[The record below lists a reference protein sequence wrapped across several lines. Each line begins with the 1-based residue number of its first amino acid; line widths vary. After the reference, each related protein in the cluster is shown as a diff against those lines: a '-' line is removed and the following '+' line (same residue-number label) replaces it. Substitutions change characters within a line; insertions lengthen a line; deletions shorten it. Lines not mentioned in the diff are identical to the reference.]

1 MILDI
6 LTPDKTAFSG
16 EILSV
21 TVPGKSGSFQIW
33 ENHAAIISTLENGL
47 VEIRLKDKTQEL
59 FNIKGGVVEVLKNKV
74 VLLVL
79 LADDIV
85 G

>member
-6 LTPDKTAFSG
+6 LTPDKTVFSG

-21 TVPGKSGSFQIW
+21 TVPGKGGSFQIW

-74 VLLVL
+74 VLL
-79 LADDIV
+79 ADGV
-85 G
+85 VEK

>member
-6 LTPDKTAFSG
+6 LTPDQTVFSG

-74 VLLVL
+74 VLL
-79 LADDIV
+79 ADGIQ
-85 G
+85 GK